1 MTSKSAA
8 LQSGSQAAGNQRSL
22 NPATAV
28 MVTLLAAATIA
39 LAAYSLR
46 AQVNPMVLVPGAIL
60 AFLGLV
66 ALLGF
71 LAGLLV
77 LPGRDTRQA
86 FFDAVADASG
96 NAFVVID
103 AQGRAV
109 YANQTYTD
117 LASTAGASRLVGF
130 DVLYAGQPEFAT
142 PIYHLAQAASQGQSL
157 HRDIRVASGSVVPG
171 ASKLEPKWLRLSV
184 TPLADKAPDGRQT
197 DAQEGHVIWRLDD
210 ITRDRAHQEDAF
222 TRLQFIITY
231 LDNAPAGFFSTLPNG
246 KVDYLNATLAQWL
259 DLDLAE
265 VQGSKISLSELVGE
279 NTAAQLTAITAPP
292 GGQVTERFWVAVKDQ
307 SGIAVP
313 VEIVHR
319 VDFDADGKMQPS
331 RSMVLKRKL
340 DGASDDAAQIMQE
353 FTSLAPF
360 GIAEIDQNGEVRK
373 GNGPF
378 FSLSQ
383 NLQQGGK
390 LYSAVREG
398 DREALRHAIAL
409 ATAAPGDVRHCDV
422 SLNGETSRTVEF
434 SLSQLPGN
442 PNRITVF
449 ALDKT
454 ENKSLEVQLAQ
465 SQKMQA
471 VGQLASGI
479 AHDFN
484 NVLTPIIGFAD
495 LLLTK
500 MRPTDPSFA
509 DVMNIKQ
516 NANRAANLVRQ
527 LLAFSRKQTLQ
538 PRVHSLTE
546 AMSDLGNLLGRVLGE
561 RIELSIQHG
570 RDLGLVMVDIHQ
582 FEQVIINLAVNAR
595 DAMTQGGKLSV
606 RTYNM
611 SREESE
617 NARHSIPVGEYV
629 VCEIGDTGT
638 GIPKEILDKIW
649 EPFFSTKEVGKGTGL
664 GLSMVYGI
672 IKQTGGYIF
681 CDSALGS
688 GTTFRIYLPRHYPAP
703 VTAAT
708 AVREEAAPVR
718 ADFTG
723 KGRILV
729 VEDEDSVRA
738 FAVRALT
745 SRGYTVLEANSGE
758 VGLEVIERDKDG
770 FELVLSDVVMPEM
783 DGPSMLAEL
792 RKRGVTTK
800 VIFMSGYAE
809 DAFER
814 NLENPDDFAFLQKP
828 FSLKQLIEKVK
839 DVMG

>member
-1 MTSKSAA
+1 MMSKSAA
-8 LQSGSQAAGNQRSL
+8 LQGGSQMAGSQRSL
-22 NPATAV
+22 SPSTAV
-28 MVTLLAAATIA
+28 IVTLLAAATIA
-39 LAAYSLR
+39 LATYSLR
-46 AQVNPMVLVPGAIL
+46 AQVSPFMLIPGAML

-71 LAGLLV
+71 LAGLIV

-86 FFDAVADASG
+86 FYDAVADASG
-96 NAFVVID
+96 NAFVVMD

-109 YANQTYTD
+109 YANQSYTA
-117 LASTAGASRLVGF
+117 LAAAAGAGRLVGF
-130 DVLYAGQPEFAT
+130 DILYAGHPEFAT
-142 PIYHLAQAASQGQSL
+142 PVYHLAQAAAKGESL
-157 HRDIRVASGSVVPG
+157 HRDIRVASGSVAPG
-171 ASKLEPKWLRLSV
+171 ASAKEPRWLRLSV
-184 TPLADKAPDGRQT
+184 TPLG
-197 DAQEGHVIWRLDD
+197 DAGQGEHVLWRLDD
-210 ITRDRAHQEDAF
+210 ITGDRAHQEDAF
-222 TRLQFIITY
+222 SRLQFIITY

-265 VQGSKISLSELVGE
+265 VQGSKITLPDLVGE
-279 NTAAQLTAITAPP
+279 ATAAQLTSIAAAP
-292 GGQVTERFWVAVKDQ
+292 GGSVTEIFRVAIKDRA
-307 SGIAVP
+307 GIAVP

-319 VDFDADGKMQPS
+319 VDFDGNAAALPS

-340 DGASDDAAQIMQE
+340 EGGGDDSVQLLQE

-360 GIAEIDQNGEVRK
+360 GIAEIDHSGEIRRA
-373 GNGPF
+373 NGPF
-378 FSLSQ
+378 FGLSK
-383 NLQQGGK
+383 NFKQGGR
-390 LYSAVREG
+390 LNIGVRES
-398 DREALRHAIAL
+398 DREELRSAIAT
-409 ATAAPGDVRHCDV
+409 AAAAPGDIRHCDV
-422 SLNGETSRTVEF
+422 VLDGDVTRAVQF
-434 SLSQLPGN
+434 SLTQLVGSR
-442 PNRITVF
+442 NRITVF

-454 ENKSLEVQLAQ
+454 ESKSLEGQLAQ

-538 PRVHSLTE
+538 PKVHSLTE
-546 AMSDLGNLLGRVLGE
+546 AMSELGDFVGRVLGE
-561 RIELSIQHG
+561 KIELSVVHG

-582 FEQVIINLAVNAR
+582 FGQVIINLAVNAR

-606 RTYNM
+606 KTYNLT
-611 SREESE
+611 REESE
-617 NARHSIPVGEYV
+617 TAPDNIPAAEYV
-629 VCEIGDTGT
+629 VCEVTDTGT
-638 GIPKEILDKIW
+638 GIPKDIIDKIW
-649 EPFFSTKEVGKGTGL
+649 EPFFSTKDVGKGTGL
-664 GLSMVYGI
+664 GLAMVYGI

-681 CDSALGS
+681 CDSTVGI
-688 GTTFRIYLPRHYPAP
+688 GTTFRIYLPRHYPLPAP
-703 VTAAT
+703 TI
-708 AVREEAAPVR
+708 AVREDAAAVR

-738 FAVRALT
+738 FAVRALS

-758 VGLEVIERDKDG
+758 VGLEVIEDDKDG
-770 FELVLSDVVMPEM
+770 FELILSDVVMPEL

-814 NLENPDDFAFLQKP
+814 NLENPDDFAFIQKP
-828 FSLKQLIEKVK
+828 FTLKQLIEKVK